1 MAAPL
6 RRGRGSQ
13 WLLGVCDNEDVPAR
27 LPFPERPGI
36 APRAPGDDLLTG
48 RGGAPSPEAKEID
61 DGPHRRFVEVMMSG
75 PSLLMGRLV
84 RRVVELAP
92 IRRSRNGRIL
102 TMMVTEKGQVTIPK
116 ALRDELGILPGTE
129 VEFAVQDE
137 HLVVRKA
144 PEQSRGARVVSRMR
158 GRGAGAMSTDEILA
172 LTRSYDADE

>member
-1 MAAPL
+1 
-6 RRGRGSQ
+6 
-13 WLLGVCDNEDVPAR
+13 
-27 LPFPERPGI
+27 
-36 APRAPGDDLLTG
+36 
-48 RGGAPSPEAKEID
+48 
-61 DGPHRRFVEVMMSG
+61 
-75 PSLLMGRLV
+75 
-84 RRVVELAP
+84 
-92 IRRSRNGRIL
+92 
-102 TMMVTEKGQVTIPK
+102 MVTEKGQVTIPK